1 MPTPDTAMPGIDGSM
16 PGIDGSMPGIDGSMP
31 GIDGSMPGIDGS
43 TPPIDTGVAF
53 SCRNDMIVAPAEIN
67 VDTTWP
73 CNTYVMNGIVAI
85 GNGATLTIAA
95 GSTIYGNSQDNTNPA
110 VVVAKR
116 DGRLVAIGTRE
127 HPIVF
132 TSSMPVGSRV
142 PGDSLAGIALLGK
155 ARINNGTCHGDPN
168 PATPECEAPGYLESN
183 IEGLVADDPRGQ
195 YGGSDDTHD
204 CGQLKY
210 VRVEFSGS
218 LIGPDN
224 EMNGITVGACGSKTR
239 FSYVQVH
246 RGFDDGIE
254 FFGGAANMDHIVLT
268 GNTDDSL
275 DWDNGFRGKV
285 QFLIVE
291 QGYGK
296 GDKGFEGDNLGGAET
311 AEPRSNPEIWNAT
324 LITEPGST
332 HVGMHL
338 REGTLYKLRNFIAL
352 NFGGGV
358 LDTDA
363 VTVLPANDWPT
374 LISVENSVFFGGP
387 AGAPDTAADNDHG
400 FDENAPASPSR
411 RQTTCRSTRR
421 RFRARRRRPQG
432 STRPRPTPAPWH
444 RVTRI
449 RGTPVGPRSRR
460 TRIAVCNRAGA
471 HGRPARSLSGNRPFH
486 HREHRGRRRARG
498 KRRLRMMG

>member
-1 MPTPDTAMPGIDGSM
+1 
-16 PGIDGSMPGIDGSMP
+16 
-31 GIDGSMPGIDGS
+31 
-43 TPPIDTGVAF
+43 
-53 SCRNDMIVAPAEIN
+53 
-67 VDTTWP
+67 
-73 CNTYVMNGIVAI
+73 
-85 GNGATLTIAA
+85 
-95 GSTIYGNSQDNTNPA
+95 
-110 VVVAKR
+110 
-116 DGRLVAIGTRE
+116 VAIGTKE

-142 PGDSLAGIALLGK
+142 PGDSLAGIALLGR

-224 EMNGITVGACGSKTR
+224 EMNGITVGACGSKTK

-254 FFGGAANMDHIVLT
+254 FFGGAAQLDHIVLT

-338 REGTLYKLRNFIAL
+338 REGSFYKIRNMIAL

-358 LDTDA
+358 LDADA
-363 VTVLPANDWPT
+363 VTVLPASDWPSN
-374 LISVENSVFFGGP
+374 ISVENSVFFGGP
-387 AGAPDTAADNDHG
+387 AGAPDTAKDNDHG
-400 FDENAPASPSR
+400 FDENAALLDPAMKN
-411 RQTTCRSTRR
+411 TGTVD
-421 RFRARRRRPQG
+421 PQIT
-432 STRPRPTPAPWH
+432 SITFPTPNYAPLNAAA
-444 RVTRI
+444 VS
-449 RGTPVGPRSRR
+449 GKATPPAGFDQ
-460 TRIAVCNRAGA
+460 TATYAGA
-471 HGRPARSLSGNRPFH
+471 VAPGDPDPWYAGWTSFPAN
-486 HREHRGRRRARG
+486 
-498 KRRLRMMG
+498 